1 MCARGP
7 GRPSSKWL
15 DLLLLLLLSRSKTTR
30 LNLCT
35 LFFARCTG
43 CKTARYCTIECARKD
58 YKEGHKE
65 LCNVMKA
72 QRLAVVEREAELK
85 KAPKRNAFGF

>member
-1 MCARGP
+1 M
-7 GRPSSKWL
+7 
-15 DLLLLLLLSRSKTTR
+15 LLLLLLLMPRSKTIKIFF
-30 LNLCT
+30 CT
-35 LFFARCTG
+35 WFFARCTG
-43 CKTARYCTIECARKD
+43 CKTARYCTIECARRD